1 MIKSFSCFIYCFAFT
16 LLQPDIPL
24 PDSSTMDTIKGHLHS
39 MQKAYSPLKKMEC
52 LLAATSTIYKCVS
65 GLKKSR
71 KYQG

>member
-1 MIKSFSCFIYCFAFT
+1 MSFSCFFLMFCS

-24 PDSSTMDTIKGHLHS
+24 PDSGTMDTIKGHLHS

-65 GLKKSR
+65 GLKKSW
-71 KYQG
+71 KYQD